1 MPQLAGALL
10 IFLDEI
16 NKCDMIN
23 VHTLFTCWNYNQIQ
37 KTWRLLMEQEFN
49 PAEEQKFGEE
59 YYTSDLSN
67 ERYDGY
73 NYRILVQ
80 Y

>member
-1 MPQLAGALL
+1 MKKFIIGILLCGLALSA
-10 IFLDEI
+10 FSC
-16 NKCDMIN
+16 NKQDKN
-23 VHTLFTCWNYNQIQ
+23 
-37 KTWRLLMEQEFN
+37 EQNDIVETN

-73 NYRILVQ
+73 NYRILVRKAE
-80 Y
+80 